1 MSKKNETKVLCPEC
15 GAEFAIAEKTVTTV
29 ATVIGKD
36 AGIGIVYAEVV
47 GKEPKLQKKLPKT
60 AKERIEA
67 LREAGIDVS
76 LRRNSQRPPRSASRR
91 CVRQA
96 LM

>member
-47 GKEPKLQKKLPKT
+47 SKEPKPQKKLHKT
-60 AKERIEA
+60 AKERI
-67 LREAGIDVS
+67 
-76 LRRNSQRPPRSASRR
+76 
-91 CVRQA
+91 
-96 LM
+96 